1 MRRRERDRDE
11 DYSLKQ
17 AVARLE
23 KEYIR
28 KALAA
33 TNGNQTKAARLLE
46 ISLRALVYKL
56 KEMGED

>member
-1 MRRRERDRDE
+1 M
-11 DYSLKQ
+11 
-17 AVARLE
+17 ARLE
-23 KEYIR
+23 KDYIR

-56 KEMGED
+56 KEMGEE